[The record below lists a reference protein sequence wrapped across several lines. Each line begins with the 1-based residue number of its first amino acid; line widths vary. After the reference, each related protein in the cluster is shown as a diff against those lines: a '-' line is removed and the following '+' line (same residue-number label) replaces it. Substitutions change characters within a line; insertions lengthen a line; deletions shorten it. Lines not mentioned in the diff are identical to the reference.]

1 MSQEPLQE
9 LLTLKQASELLKVHP
24 NTLRARDK
32 KGHSRMK
39 FGKLDFNDV
48 KQHSE
53 LVAEPTK
60 EAIDTGLADV
70 LVAEIDANLAD
81 TAAFCEAYDIGL
93 DVSANCVVMAAKRAD
108 KTWYA
113 ACMILATDRADI
125 NGVVRRQLDA
135 RKISFAPMD
144 TATSLTKMEYGG
156 ITPIGL
162 PDDWQLLVD
171 EAITKKDKV
180 IIGSGIRGSKLLVP
194 GSIFSGLP
202 NATIIDITKKEQM

>member
-1 MSQEPLQE
+1 
-9 LLTLKQASELLKVHP
+9 
-24 NTLRARDK
+24 
-32 KGHSRMK
+32 MK
-39 FGKLDFNDV
+39 FGKLDFSDA
-48 KQHSE
+48 KKHGE

-60 EAIDTGLADV
+60 TAIDGGFADV
-70 LVAEIDANLAD
+70 MVSEIDASLAD
-81 TAAFCEAYDIGL
+81 TAAFCEAYEVGL
-93 DVSANCVVMAAKRAD
+93 DVSANCVVVEAKRAD

-113 ACMILATDRADI
+113 ACMILATNRADI
-125 NGVVRRQLDA
+125 NGVVRRQLNA

-171 EAITKKDKV
+171 EAITKKEHV

-194 GSIFSGLP
+194 GNIFSSLP
-202 NATIIDITKKEQM
+202 NVTILDITKKEQG

>member
-1 MSQEPLQE
+1 
-9 LLTLKQASELLKVHP
+9 
-24 NTLRARDK
+24 
-32 KGHSRMK
+32 MK
-39 FGKLDFNDV
+39 FGKLDFSDI

-60 EAIDTGLADV
+60 KAMDGGLTDV

-81 TAAFCEAYDIGL
+81 TAAFCKAYDIGL
-93 DVSANCVVMAAKRAD
+93 DVSANCVVVEAKRAD

-113 ACMILATDRADI
+113 ACMILAINRADI

-144 TATSLTKMEYGG
+144 TVISLTQMEYGG

-162 PDDWQLLVD
+162 PNDWQLLVD
-171 EAITKKDKV
+171 EAITKKGHV

-194 GSIFSGLP
+194 GSIFTNLP
-202 NATIIDITKKEQM
+202 NATVLDITKKE

>member
-1 MSQEPLQE
+1 
-9 LLTLKQASELLKVHP
+9 
-24 NTLRARDK
+24 
-32 KGHSRMK
+32 MK

-53 LVAEPTK
+53 LVAVPTK
-60 EAIDTGLADV
+60 EAIDAGLTDV
-70 LVAEIDANLAD
+70 LVTEIDAALAD

-93 DVSANCVVMAAKRAD
+93 DVSANCVVVEAKRAD

-144 TATSLTKMEYGG
+144 TTISLTKMEYGG

-162 PDDWQLLVD
+162 PDDWQLVVD
-171 EAITKKDKV
+171 KAITEKEQV

-194 GSIFSGLP
+194 GSIFSSLP
-202 NATIIDITKKEQM
+202 NATILDITKKE

>member
-1 MSQEPLQE
+1 
-9 LLTLKQASELLKVHP
+9 
-24 NTLRARDK
+24 
-32 KGHSRMK
+32 MK

-53 LVAEPTK
+53 LVAKPTK
-60 EAIDTGLADV
+60 VAVDSGLMDV
-70 LVAEIDANLAD
+70 LVAEIDASLAD

-93 DVSANCVVMAAKRAD
+93 DVSANCVVVEAKRAD

-144 TATSLTKMEYGG
+144 TAISLTQMEYGG

-171 EAITKKDKV
+171 EAITKKEKV

-194 GSIFSGLP
+194 GSIFAKLP
-202 NATIIDITKKEQM
+202 NVTILDITKKEQ